1 MRQRF
6 IIFAVLG
13 VLGMSLGCFAKNEDV
28 RGVYIRQ
35 NRLEAKTEKLS
46 EEVEALKGKS
56 IASNNEEIM
65 DQLVYL
71 EKKIG
76 DMERA
81 NAELKS
87 RVDEITRTGDSTSQ
101 FEGFITDDRP
111 GSSQP
116 GGPIFNEGYRNL
128 SEGRYKKAREQF
140 LSFLDTNPTSPEA
153 SDAIYWIA
161 ESYYREGKF
170 EQSILE
176 FQRFIDTYPRDSRVP
191 LAYLRQGLSLVNIGR
206 NEEAKLFLQTLID
219 KYPKSDEAKIA
230 KEKLNELAV

>member
-1 MRQRF
+1 MY
-6 IIFAVLG
+6 L
-13 VLGMSLGCFAKNEDV
+13 
-28 RGVYIRQ
+28 RQ

-46 EEVEALKGKS
+46 EEVEALKRKPIG
-56 IASNNEEIM
+56 SNNENIL

-71 EKKIG
+71 EKKIN

-81 NAELKS
+81 NAELES
-87 RVDEITRTGDSTSQ
+87 RFNEITRTGDYSSQ
-101 FEGFITDDRP
+101 LENFITDDRTS
-111 GSSQP
+111 SSQSA
-116 GGPIFNEGYRNL
+116 GPIFNEGYRNL
-128 SEGRYKKAREQF
+128 SEGKYKKAREQF

-176 FQRFIDTYPRDSRVP
+176 FQRFIDTYPKDSRVP
-191 LAYLRQGLSLVNIGR
+191 LAYLKQGLSLVNIGR
-206 NEEAKLFLQTLID
+206 KEEAKLFLQTLID